1 MVYSHR
7 TLDAGLHLYSCTEQ
21 SMPATKPYCSSSTRM
36 CFFSLS
42 SLLCISLN
50 PLCLLYSPP
59 RPFLRLVDK
68 KLLCASYSLVSV
80 KANRAKKRIALYID
94 RSLRSDKGDWMGL
107 EVALRS
113 RARESKRKLYI
124 FLVLLGIYRRI
135 KFFTSS

>member
-1 MVYSHR
+1 M
-7 TLDAGLHLYSCTEQ
+7 
-21 SMPATKPYCSSSTRM
+21 
-36 CFFSLS
+36 
-42 SLLCISLN
+42 
-50 PLCLLYSPP
+50 
-59 RPFLRLVDK
+59 
-68 KLLCASYSLVSV
+68 SV

-107 EVALRS
+107 EVASRS

>member
-36 CFFSLS
+36 CFFFSFVPFMY
-42 SLLCISLN
+42 ISQSFMPPIL
-50 PLCLLYSPP
+50 PP